1 MTMAGVVS
9 NYGGKTGF
17 LVWELMI
24 GDTNT
29 RFHWGQVP
37 SNPATVEPATPF
49 QGTIYPDGHPWQT
62 SEVQALTGNAYS
74 SLPVLNVSYYNNTT
88 FAGTPVKT
96 SITPALS
103 FDLNTYKGTN
113 SPDASAGVLSTGYG
127 IRWTG
132 EIEAVQAARTAGSG
146 AEPFIFFLTS
156 DDVARVWIGST
167 EVINKPSPGLATVA
181 GQYKLTPNQPVPVT
195 VEYTHSSTNPASMH
209 LYWMS
214 PAHRGTIQIVSTPG
228 Q

>member
-9 NYGGKTGF
+9 NYGGTTGF

-49 QGTIYPDGHPWQT
+49 QGTIYPDGHPWLT
-62 SEVQALTGNAYS
+62 SEVQALTGKGYN

-88 FAGTPVKT
+88 FTGSPVKT

-103 FDLNTYKGTN
+103 FNFIGIPRSDLRQRLANGHLCQQFGAAAN
-113 SPDASAGVLSTGYG
+113 LSD
-127 IRWTG
+127 
-132 EIEAVQAARTAGSG
+132 SG
-146 AEPFIFFLTS
+146 RRLVYP
-156 DDVARVWIGST
+156 
-167 EVINKPSPGLATVA
+167 
-181 GQYKLTPNQPVPVT
+181 
-195 VEYTHSSTNPASMH
+195 
-209 LYWMS
+209 
-214 PAHRGTIQIVSTPG
+214 
-228 Q
+228 